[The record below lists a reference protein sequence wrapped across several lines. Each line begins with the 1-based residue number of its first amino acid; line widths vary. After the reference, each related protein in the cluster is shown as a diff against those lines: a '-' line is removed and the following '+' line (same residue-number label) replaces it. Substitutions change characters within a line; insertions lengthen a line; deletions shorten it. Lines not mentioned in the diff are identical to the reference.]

1 PLRPRRRRRGRAGGE
16 GERRA
21 LPPHPVGRRPRR
33 PVHGGDRPRGDD
45 LRALARRAQPLR
57 RGVHAH
63 GRHRERREHPLP
75 RRARTGWTGLRTQ
88 GQRGITMTKTAKT
101 LIWAWLVVLSLAV
114 AGCWGA
120 MKTSPDNPTGAGGL
134 TPNVEDKDAGLVA
147 LAPGFDVRSYGVIAV
162 DRFPVT
168 DLAIKDEDDRKLAAE
183 MQSYLQ
189 SELVRRLRDTGL
201 FQRVVNL
208 SEAEFKPEADK
219 TLRLE
224 GTITRRGGGS
234 QAARAFFGAYGA
246 GGTRAQAD

>member
-1 PLRPRRRRRGRAGGE
+1 
-16 GERRA
+16 
-21 LPPHPVGRRPRR
+21 
-33 PVHGGDRPRGDD
+33 
-45 LRALARRAQPLR
+45 
-57 RGVHAH
+57 
-63 GRHRERREHPLP
+63 
-75 RRARTGWTGLRTQ
+75 
-88 GQRGITMTKTAKT
+88 MTKTAKT

-201 FQRVVNL
+201 FRRVVNL
-208 SEAEFKPEADK
+208 SEAEFKPQADK
-219 TLRLE
+219 ALRLE
-224 GTITRRGGGS
+224 GTITRLGGGS

-246 GGTRAQAD
+246 GRTRAQADMRFVEVPSGQAMLVTADRRIASVGFFGGATRDHFRESFDDMARDLAKFLVRLSKGEAPRKD